1 MNLDERV
8 QLRHA
13 RFSAPRQPWGPHTR
27 APRRG
32 INWWALVLP
41 AGMALGAVLML
52 ALGQIVVA
60 WLRTL

>member
-8 QLRHA
+8 QLR
-13 RFSAPRQPWGPHTR
+13 RFNAARQPWGAHTR
-27 APRRG
+27 PARRG
-32 INWWALVLP
+32 INWWSLVLP

-52 ALGQIVVA
+52 ALGQILIA